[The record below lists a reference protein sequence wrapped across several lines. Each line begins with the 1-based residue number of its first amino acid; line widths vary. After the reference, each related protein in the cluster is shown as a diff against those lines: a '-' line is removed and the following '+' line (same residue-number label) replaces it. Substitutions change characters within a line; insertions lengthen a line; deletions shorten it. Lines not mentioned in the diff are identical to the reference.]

1 MNSRNSAKV
10 GDRNSSVGCTHS
22 NFGIWN
28 DVSVAG
34 PPSMVCNSCQSASG
48 RSNTCSF
55 SFSIPPSCGN
65 RELHSIT
72 GEAIRPIMKVTAA
85 LTAVTISTAPTARGI
100 L

>member
-1 MNSRNSAKV
+1 M
-10 GDRNSSVGCTHS
+10 
-22 NFGIWN
+22 WN
-28 DVSVAG
+28 DVNVAV
-34 PPSMVCNSCQSASG
+34 PPSMFCNSCQSASW
-48 RSNTCSF
+48 RSNMCSL

-85 LTAVTISTAPTARGI
+85 LTAVTINTAPTARGI